1 MFEVTANDKL
11 LHSKQA
17 TGEFPEADA
26 VLQALRRL

>member
-1 MFEVTANDKL
+1 MFEVTANDK

-26 VLQALRRL
+26 VLQSPPEL